1 MAGVASPPTTSFDD
15 IELHKENI
23 QPLAS
28 GRSARALAQV
38 LSARAS
44 PVVLRGELAVKQAEF
59 EKELNTA
66 SELDD
71 PFEVW
76 VRYVNWTVET
86 FPAGNSHDSGLLH
99 LLERATRE
107 FLHEEQYKNDPRYL
121 KLWIQYIQNH
131 SDAPREAFAY
141 IARHN
146 IGQRL
151 ALFYEEFATLLESIG
166 RKNQAAEIYQMGIE
180 NNARP
185 VERLVRKFDEFK
197 QRLVHNPP
205 AEDEP
210 SSPAL
215 RAVRPALATKP
226 LGGALGGPEDQQQQ
240 PQPQP
245 APAKKP
251 ARQKMAVFSDADAG
265 SSAKAPSTSKETA
278 GWEEIGTREHRSK
291 ENAIESKPFAGQTLK
306 QEGGKKSSSG
316 GKLMV
321 FRDTV
326 SILPCNMYS
335 FSSLIIIYLMFCAS
349 RTNTTAPFR
358 FVLSVLTAPTTT
370 EIHWSYNNYTRQT
383 SRTRGRKFKFII
395 P

>member
-1 MAGVASPPTTSFDD
+1 MAGDASPPTTSFDD

-28 GRSARALAQV
+28 GRSARALLQV

-59 EKELNTA
+59 EKELKTA
-66 SELDD
+66 SDLDD

-76 VRYVNWTVET
+76 VRYVSWTVEN
-86 FPAGNSHDSGLLH
+86 FPSGNSHDSGLLN

-107 FLHEEQYKNDPRYL
+107 FLHEEQYKNDPRYV

-141 IARHN
+141 LARHN

-151 ALFYEEFATLLESIG
+151 ALFYEEFAALLESIG
-166 RKNQAAEIYQMGIE
+166 RKNQATEIYQMGIE

-185 VERLVRKFDEFK
+185 VDRLVRKFDEFK
-197 QRLVHNPP
+197 QRLEHNPP
-205 AEDEP
+205 AVDEP
-210 SSPAL
+210 TSPAL
-215 RAVRPALATKP
+215 RAVRPALAAKP
-226 LGGALGGPEDQQQQ
+226 LGGGLGGGTSPEDQQPLPQSQ
-240 PQPQP
+240 PRPQP

-265 SSAKAPSTSKETA
+265 PSAKATKETT

-291 ENAIESKPFAGQTLK
+291 ENTMESKPFAGQTLK
-306 QEGGKKSSSG
+306 QEGGKKSSG

-326 SILPCNMYS
+326 SILPVQLAP
-335 FSSLIIIYLMFCAS
+335 FSSLTIISHVYAS
-349 RTNTTAPFR
+349 RTNTTAPFSIR
-358 FVLSVLTAPTTT
+358 FVSPYHNINSLVL
-370 EIHWSYNNYTRQT
+370 
-383 SRTRGRKFKFII
+383 
-395 P
+395 

>member
-1 MAGVASPPTTSFDD
+1 MAGDASPPTTSFDD

-28 GRSARALAQV
+28 GRSARALAQA
-38 LSARAS
+38 LSPRAS
-44 PVVLRGELAVKQAEF
+44 PVTLRGELAVKQAEF
-59 EKELNTA
+59 EKELRTA

-76 VRYVNWTVET
+76 VRYVNWTVEN
-86 FPAGNSHDSGLLH
+86 FPSGNSHDSGLLN

-107 FLHEEQYKNDPRYL
+107 FLHEEQYKNDPRYVR
-121 KLWIQYIQNH
+121 LWIQYIQNH

-151 ALFYEEFATLLESIG
+151 ALFYEEFAALLESIG

-185 VERLVRKFDEFK
+185 VDRLVRKFDEFR
-197 QRLVHNPP
+197 QRLEHNPP

-215 RAVRPALATKP
+215 RAVRPALAAKP
-226 LGGALGGPEDQQQQ
+226 LSGGLGGPEDQQPQ
-240 PQPQP
+240 PQPQSQPVP
-245 APAKKP
+245 ARKP
-251 ARQKMAVFSDADAG
+251 ARQKMAVFSDSDAG
-265 SSAKAPSTSKETA
+265 PSAKAATGGTT

-291 ENAIESKPFAGQTLK
+291 ENTTESKPFGGQTLK
-306 QEGGKKSSSG
+306 QEGGKKASSG

-326 SILPCNMYS
+326 SIP
-335 FSSLIIIYLMFCAS
+335 
-349 RTNTTAPFR
+349 P
-358 FVLSVLTAPTTT
+358 V
-370 EIHWSYNNYTRQT
+370 
-383 SRTRGRKFKFII
+383 
-395 P
+395 

>member
-1 MAGVASPPTTSFDD
+1 MAGDASPPTTSFDD

-28 GRSARALAQV
+28 GRSARALAQA
-38 LSARAS
+38 LSPRAS
-44 PVVLRGELAVKQAEF
+44 PVTLRGELAVKQAEF
-59 EKELNTA
+59 EKELKTA

-76 VRYVNWTVET
+76 VRYVNWTVEN
-86 FPAGNSHDSGLLH
+86 FPSGNSHDSGLLN

-107 FLHEEQYKNDPRYL
+107 FLHEEQYKNDPRYVR
-121 KLWIQYIQNH
+121 LWIQYIQNH

-151 ALFYEEFATLLESIG
+151 ALFYEEFAALLESIG

-185 VERLVRKFDEFK
+185 VDRLVRKFDEFR
-197 QRLVHNPP
+197 QRLEHNPP

-215 RAVRPALATKP
+215 RAVRPALAAKP
-226 LGGALGGPEDQQQQ
+226 LGGGLGGPEDQQPQ
-240 PQPQP
+240 PQPQSQP
-245 APAKKP
+245 VLAKKP
-251 ARQKMAVFSDADAG
+251 ARQKMAVFSDSDAG
-265 SSAKAPSTSKETA
+265 PSAKAATVGTT

-291 ENAIESKPFAGQTLK
+291 ENTTESNPFGGQTLK
-306 QEGGKKSSSG
+306 QEGGKKASSG

-326 SILPCNMYS
+326 SIP
-335 FSSLIIIYLMFCAS
+335 
-349 RTNTTAPFR
+349 P
-358 FVLSVLTAPTTT
+358 V
-370 EIHWSYNNYTRQT
+370 
-383 SRTRGRKFKFII
+383 
-395 P
+395 

>member
-1 MAGVASPPTTSFDD
+1 MAGNDSPPTTSFDD

-44 PVVLRGELAVKQAEF
+44 PVVLRGEHAVKQAEY
-59 EKELNTA
+59 EKELKTA

-71 PFEVW
+71 PLEVW

-86 FPAGNSHDSGLLH
+86 FPSGNSHDSGLVH
-99 LLERATRE
+99 LLERVTRE

-121 KLWIQYIQNH
+121 KLWIQYIQNY

-141 IARHN
+141 VARHD

-166 RKNQAAEIYQMGIE
+166 RKNQAAEIYQTGIE

-185 VERLVRKFDEFK
+185 VDRLVRKYDEFK
-197 QRLVHNPP
+197 QRLEHSPP

-210 SSPAL
+210 ASPAL
-215 RAVRPALATKP
+215 RAARPALAAKP
-226 LGGALGGPEDQQQQ
+226 LDGGLGGVPSDPQQQQ
-240 PQPQP
+240 QRP

-251 ARQKMAVFSDADAG
+251 ARQKMAIFSDADAG
-265 SSAKAPSTSKETA
+265 PSAKTTKEVT
-278 GWEEIGTREHRSK
+278 GWDEIGTRAHRKK
-291 ENAIESKPFAGQTLK
+291 ENTMEPKPFAGQVMK
-306 QEGGKKSSSG
+306 QEGGKKSSES

-321 FRDTV
+321 FRDAV
-326 SILPCNMYS
+326 SIP
-335 FSSLIIIYLMFCAS
+335 SSCAH
-349 RTNTTAPFR
+349 PLHF
-358 FVLSVLTAPTTT
+358 FPPV
-370 EIHWSYNNYTRQT
+370 
-383 SRTRGRKFKFII
+383 
-395 P
+395 

>member
-1 MAGVASPPTTSFDD
+1 MAGDASPPTTSFDD

-38 LSARAS
+38 LSARAT
-44 PVVLRGELAVKQAEF
+44 PVVLRGELAAKQAEF
-59 EKELNTA
+59 EKELKTA

-76 VRYVNWTVET
+76 VRYVSWTVEN
-86 FPAGNSHDSGLLH
+86 FPSGNSHDSGLLH

-107 FLHEEQYKNDPRYL
+107 FLHEEQYKNDPRYV

-151 ALFYEEFATLLESIG
+151 ALFYEEFAALLESIG

-185 VERLVRKFDEFK
+185 VDRLVRKFDEFK
-197 QRLVHNPP
+197 QRLEHNPP
-205 AEDEP
+205 AADEP
-210 SSPAL
+210 TSPAL
-215 RAVRPALATKP
+215 RAVRPALAAKP
-226 LGGALGGPEDQQQQ
+226 LGGGLGGGTSPEDQ
-240 PQPQP
+240 PQPQSQP
-245 APAKKP
+245 QPVPTKKP

-265 SSAKAPSTSKETA
+265 PSAKATKGTA
-278 GWEEIGTREHRSK
+278 GWDEIGTREHRSK
-291 ENAIESKPFAGQTLK
+291 ENTIDSKPFAGQTLK
-306 QEGGKKSSSG
+306 QEGKKPSSG

-326 SILPCNMYS
+326 SIL
-335 FSSLIIIYLMFCAS
+335 L
-349 RTNTTAPFR
+349 
-358 FVLSVLTAPTTT
+358 V
-370 EIHWSYNNYTRQT
+370 
-383 SRTRGRKFKFII
+383 
-395 P
+395 